1 MIEIT
6 RKGAVALVR
15 YDRGAKANA
24 LCLDAMVSLSDT
36 ARRLAADDSISAVVL
51 TGTQKLFCAGVDL
64 KDDAIWRRGAPEI
77 ERRRAMSVGGEMCAL
92 WSALPQVTIT
102 AIEGAAIGG
111 GGILALSTDFRIL
124 AEDAFFSFPEIRMG
138 ISFGWGG
145 LASLSSLVGVTTAK
159 KLLFTAQKIDSAM
172 AREIGLCEE
181 VVPTAQAVER
191 AMELAE
197 TIAQCPPLALRMTKR
212 SMDAALRSN
221 WAAAYEADHSLL
233 TDLTASAAR

>member
-6 RKGAVALVR
+6 RKDAVALVR

-24 LCLDAMVSLSDT
+24 LCLDAMHALCDA
-36 ARRLAADDSISAVVL
+36 ARELAGDDSVSVVIL
-51 TGTQKLFCAGVDL
+51 TGTQKLFCGGVDL
-64 KDDAIWRRGAPEI
+64 KDDAIWRRDGSEV
-77 ERRRAMSVGGEMCAL
+77 ERRRTMSAGGEMCAL

-102 AIEGAAIGG
+102 AVEGAAIGG

-124 AEDAFFSFPEIRMG
+124 AEDAFFHFPEIRMG

-159 KLLFTAQKIDSAM
+159 RLLFTAQKIDSAM
-172 AREIGLCEE
+172 ARQIGLCEE
-181 VVPTAQAVER
+181 VAPTGRAVEC
-191 AMELAE
+191 AMELAG
-197 TIAQCPPLALRMTKR
+197 TIAQCPPLALRITKR
-212 SMDAALRSN
+212 SMDAALRQN

-233 TDLTASAAR
+233 TGLAGTAAR